1 MKVEA
6 VSVEWVDTKTLS
18 FIEAVLK
25 VN

>member
-1 MKVEA
+1 VEA